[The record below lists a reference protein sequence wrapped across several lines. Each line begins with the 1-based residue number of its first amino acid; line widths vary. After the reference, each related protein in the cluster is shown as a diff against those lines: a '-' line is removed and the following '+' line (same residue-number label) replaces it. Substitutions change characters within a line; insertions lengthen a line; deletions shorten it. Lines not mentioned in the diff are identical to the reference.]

1 MTASA
6 RQREW
11 KVISVTL
18 ATNQNAS
25 AMGKTIE
32 FTQVID
38 RCCGLDV
45 HKKVIVATA
54 HELLTIVY
62 HSWRFRS
69 FAANLDADMLTRGAN
84 DPEAGFFLG
93 HQARKWNWPRR
104 PRGNDC
110 CYEHAYYAASSTQAP
125 AILLSAYKYWIFNW
139 TASNEGSHIITLRMK

>member
-18 ATNQNAS
+18 DTNQNAS

-32 FTQVID
+32 FTQVVD

-84 DPEAGFFLG
+84 DPEAGFFWDTKPVNEIG
-93 HQARKWNWPRR
+93 PDDREAMTVATSTRIMPQVPPRR
-104 PRGNDC
+104 
-110 CYEHAYYAASSTQAP
+110 
-125 AILLSAYKYWIFNW
+125 LLFFCLPTNIECL
-139 TASNEGSHIITLRMK
+139 TEPPQMGIHI